1 MDNEQNGQNKLKNND
16 DNDEKSTP
24 RLKQNYLAK

>member
-1 MDNEQNGQNKLKNND
+1 MDNEQNGQNKLKN
-16 DNDEKSTP
+16 NDEKSTP